1 MNDTLARRGAADEAA
16 GTIIFSYATYHRLL
30 FDSHS

>member
-16 GTIIFSYATYHRLL
+16 GTIIFLMPLIIVA
-30 FDSHS
+30 FW